1 LEQVLTRQQGELVA
15 LERRLVLRVRDVLA
29 QSDGAPA
36 DLERLA
42 SLVNEMDELFLLVVV
57 GEYNSGKSTFINA
70 LLGDEVFAMGDLPT
84 TRAISILRY
93 GEAGPPESIGNH
105 LLLYHYPLEV
115 LRDLDI
121 VDTPGTNSI
130 ERMEEEITREF
141 VPRADLVL
149 FVTSLLQPLTAS
161 ELDFLTHIRQ
171 WGKKVVFVVNGID
184 RRNTDEQLDRVRDYL
199 TREVT
204 ARLGAASP
212 SLYFISALQALRGKV
227 PDREQRP
234 QQDSSTGRNAGAQP
248 IDPRNEYSALERYIL
263 ETLREKERVRLKL
276 LTPLGVLRHV
286 LKGNVAGLDERLRVV
301 QEDARVLRSIRDQL
315 AAYSKEM
322 RTDSERYLIETRN
335 VLYELERRGR
345 SWFERT
351 IRIGNAFFLRNKDAV
366 ENRFRA
372 EVVQDAS
379 QAIEGVLHR
388 MVDWTVQRNLKL
400 WRTVFSELDAHT
412 SRLRDSG
419 ALAPHG
425 DTEFQYNREELFARL
440 REPVERR
447 LDEFDTEGEAR
458 EIVTSVREAV
468 MSAFGVNV
476 LAIGLGG
483 IFIAAFTTAALD
495 FTGVLTATIFA
506 IAGWLIIPARR
517 RHLINEF
524 EQKISKLNEDLAAL
538 LRTKFEEQLTRYEHQ
553 LLEVVAPYERFLET
567 ERTKLESGLKEL
579 REGEREVAALE
590 RRVLDTFPEEELTDS
605 GVGAR
610 GAGLDESAD
619 RGRP

>member
-15 LERRLVLRVRDVLA
+15 LERKLVLRVRDALA
-29 QSDGAPA
+29 QSDGARA

-93 GEAGPPESIGNH
+93 GEAGPPESIGEH
-105 LLLYHYPLEV
+105 IQLYHYPLDV
-115 LRDLDI
+115 LKDLDI

-130 ERMEEEITREF
+130 ERMEEAITREF

-161 ELDFLTHIRQ
+161 ELDFLAHIRE

-184 RRNTDEQLDRVRDYL
+184 RRNSDEQLDRVREYL
-199 TREVT
+199 AREVT
-204 ARLGAASP
+204 TRLGAAAP
-212 SLYFISALQALRGKV
+212 TLYFISALQALRGKLAMK
-227 PDREQRP
+227 PDHASSAAITP
-234 QQDSSTGRNAGAQP
+234 DS
-248 IDPRNEYSALERYIL
+248 RNEYSELERYVL
-263 ETLREKERVRLKL
+263 ETLRETERVRLKL
-276 LTPLGVLRHV
+276 LTPLGVLRNV
-286 LKGNVAGLDERLRVV
+286 LKRNTTALETRLVV
-301 QEDARVLRSIRDQL
+301 VDEDARVLRSIRDQL
-315 AAYSKEM
+315 TAYSTEM
-322 RTDSERYLIETRN
+322 RTDSERYLIEMRN
-335 VLYELERRGR
+335 VLYELEKRGR

-372 EVVQDAS
+372 EVVQDAP
-379 QAIEGVLHR
+379 QAVEGVVHR

-400 WRTVFSELDAHT
+400 WRTVFAELDAHT
-412 SRLRDSG
+412 ARLRESG

-447 LDEFDTEGEAR
+447 LDEFDAEREAR
-458 EIVTSVREAV
+458 EIVTSVKEAV

-476 LAIGLGG
+476 LAIGLGS
-483 IFIAAFTTAALD
+483 ILVAAFTTAALD
-495 FTGVLTATIFA
+495 FTGVLTATLFA

-517 RHLINEF
+517 KQLVKEF
-524 EQKISKLNEDLAAL
+524 EDKISKLNEDLAAL
-538 LRTKFEEQLTRYEHQ
+538 LRTKFEEQLTRYERQ
-553 LLEVVAPYERFLET
+553 LLDVVAPYERFLET
-567 ERTKLESGLKEL
+567 ERTKLEGGLKHLKEAAS
-579 REGEREVAALE
+579 EVDALE
-590 RRVLDTFPEEELTDS
+590 QRVVQTFPET
-605 GVGAR
+605 
-610 GAGLDESAD
+610 
-619 RGRP
+619 

>member
-15 LERRLVLRVRDVLA
+15 LERKLVLRVRDELA
-29 QSDGAPA
+29 LADGARA

-93 GEAGPPESIGNH
+93 GDAGPPESIGDH
-105 LLLYHYPLEV
+105 IQLYHYPLDV
-115 LRDLDI
+115 LKDLDI

-130 ERMEEEITREF
+130 ERMEEAITREF

-161 ELDFLTHIRQ
+161 ELDFLTHIRE

-184 RRNTDEQLDRVRDYL
+184 RRNTDDQLDRVREYL

-204 ARLGAASP
+204 TRLGASAP
-212 SLYFISALQALRGKV
+212 SLYFISALQALRAKL
-227 PDREQRP
+227 
-234 QQDSSTGRNAGAQP
+234 AAQP
-248 IDPRNEYSALERYIL
+248 GRTPSAAVGVGSATTDPRNEYSQLERYVL
-263 ETLREKERVRLKL
+263 ETLRETERVRLKL
-276 LTPLGVLRHV
+276 LTPLGVLRNV
-286 LKGNVAGLDERLRVV
+286 LKKNTAGLLDRLVV
-301 QEDARVLRSIRDQL
+301 VDEDARVLKSIREQL
-315 AAYSKEM
+315 TAYSTEM
-322 RTDSERYLIETRN
+322 RTDSERYLIEMRN

-372 EVVQDAS
+372 EVVQDAP
-379 QAIEGVLHR
+379 QAIEGVVHR

-400 WRTVFSELDAHT
+400 WRTVFAELDAHT
-412 SRLRDSG
+412 ARLRESG

-447 LDEFDTEGEAR
+447 LDEFDTEREAR
-458 EIVTSVREAV
+458 EIVTSVKEAV

-483 IFIAAFTTAALD
+483 ILVAAFTTAALD
-495 FTGVLTATIFA
+495 FTGVLTATLFA

-517 RHLINEF
+517 RQLVGEF
-524 EQKISKLNEDLAAL
+524 EAKISKLNADLAAL
-538 LRTKFEEQLTRYEHQ
+538 LTVKFEEQLTRYERQ
-553 LLEVVAPYERFLET
+553 LLDVVAPYERFLET
-567 ERTKLESGLKEL
+567 ERSKLEGGLKHL
-579 REGEREVAALE
+579 GEASREVDTLE
-590 RRVLDTFPEEELTDS
+590 QRVMQTFPEK
-605 GVGAR
+605 
-610 GAGLDESAD
+610 
-619 RGRP
+619 

>member
-1 LEQVLTRQQGELVA
+1 LEQVLTRQQGDLVA
-15 LERRLVLRVRDVLA
+15 LERKLVLRVRDALA
-29 QSDGAPA
+29 LADGARA

-93 GEAGPPESIGNH
+93 GEAGPPEAIGDH
-105 LLLYHYPLEV
+105 IQLYHYPLDV

-130 ERMEEEITREF
+130 ERMEEAITREF

-161 ELDFLTHIRQ
+161 ELDFLTHIRE

-184 RRNTDEQLDRVRDYL
+184 RRNTDDQLDRVREYL

-204 ARLGAASP
+204 TRLGAGAP
-212 SLYFISALQALRGKV
+212 SLYFISALQALRAKLATRGGGSPAV
-227 PDREQRP
+227 
-234 QQDSSTGRNAGAQP
+234 SSAGPAVVAA
-248 IDPRNEYSALERYIL
+248 DARNEYSELERYVL
-263 ETLREKERVRLKL
+263 ETLRETERVRLKL
-276 LTPLGVLRHV
+276 LTPLGVLRNV
-286 LKGNVAGLDERLRVV
+286 LKHNTAGLLGRLVV
-301 QEDARVLRSIRDQL
+301 VDEDARVLKSIREQL
-315 AAYSKEM
+315 TAYSTEM
-322 RTDSERYLIETRN
+322 RTDSERYLIEMRN

-345 SWFERT
+345 EWFERT

-372 EVVQDAS
+372 EVVQDAP
-379 QAIEGVLHR
+379 QAVEGVVHR

-400 WRTVFSELDAHT
+400 WRTVFAELDAHT
-412 SRLRDSG
+412 ARLRESG

-447 LDEFDTEGEAR
+447 LDEFDTEREAR
-458 EIVTSVREAV
+458 EIVTSVKEAV

-483 IFIAAFTTAALD
+483 ILVAAFTTAALD
-495 FTGVLTATIFA
+495 LTGVLTATLFA

-517 RHLINEF
+517 RQLVQEF
-524 EQKISKLNEDLAAL
+524 ETKISKLNEDLAAL
-538 LRTKFEEQLTRYEHQ
+538 LRVKFEEQLTRYERQ

-567 ERTKLESGLKEL
+567 ERSKLESGLKHL
-579 REGEREVAALE
+579 GEASREVDTLE
-590 RRVLDTFPEEELTDS
+590 QRVMQTFPE
-605 GVGAR
+605 R
-610 GAGLDESAD
+610 
-619 RGRP
+619 

>member
-1 LEQVLTRQQGELVA
+1 MEQVLTRQQGELVA

-29 QSDGAPA
+29 QSDGARA
-36 DLERLA
+36 DLDRLA

-93 GEAGPPESIGNH
+93 GEAGPPEAIGEH
-105 LLLYHYPLEV
+105 LQLYHYPLEV
-115 LRDLDI
+115 LHDLDI

-184 RRNTDEQLDRVRDYL
+184 RRNSEEQLDRVRDYL
-199 TREVT
+199 TLEVT
-204 ARLGAASP
+204 ARLGGSAP
-212 SLYFISALQALRGKV
+212 SIYFISALQALRGKLA
-227 PDREQRP
+227 
-234 QQDSSTGRNAGAQP
+234 AGAARTP
-248 IDPRNEYSALERYIL
+248 PGPTSDSTAPDPRNEYAALERYVL
-263 ETLREKERVRLKL
+263 ETLRETERVRLKL

-286 LKGNVAGLDERLRVV
+286 LSGNVAALDARLTVV
-301 QEDARVLRSIRDQL
+301 HEDARVLSSIREQL
-315 AAYSKEM
+315 GAYSKEM
-322 RTDSERYLIETRN
+322 RTDSERYLIEMRN

-366 ENRFRA
+366 ENRFRT
-372 EVVQDAS
+372 EVVQDAPL
-379 QAIEGVLHR
+379 AIEGVVHR

-400 WRTVFSELDAHT
+400 WRTVFAELDAHT
-412 SRLRDSG
+412 ARLRKSG

-425 DTEFQYNREELFARL
+425 DTEFQYNREELFTRL

-447 LDEFDTEGEAR
+447 LDEFDTEREAR
-458 EIVTSVREAV
+458 EIVTSVKEAV
-468 MSAFGVNV
+468 MSAFGVNI

-483 IFIAAFTTAALD
+483 IIIAAFTTAALD
-495 FTGVLTATIFA
+495 VTGVLTATLFA

-517 RHLINEF
+517 RLLAKEF
-524 EQKISKLNEDLAAL
+524 EQKITKLNEDLASL
-538 LRTKFEEQLTRYEHQ
+538 LRTKFEEQLTGYELQ
-553 LLEVVAPYERFLET
+553 LLEVVAPYDRFLET
-567 ERTKLESGLKEL
+567 ERAKLESGLEAL
-579 REGEREVAALE
+579 RDAEQQVAALE
-590 RRVLDTFPEEELTDS
+590 RRVVETFPEEQLAT
-605 GVGAR
+605 R
-610 GAGLDESAD
+610 
-619 RGRP
+619 

>member
-29 QSDGAPA
+29 QSDGARA
-36 DLERLA
+36 DLDRLA

-93 GEAGPPESIGNH
+93 GEAGPPEAIGEH
-105 LLLYHYPLEV
+105 LQLYHYPLEV
-115 LRDLDI
+115 LHDLDI

-184 RRNTDEQLDRVRDYL
+184 RRNSEEQLDRVRDYL
-199 TREVT
+199 MREVT
-204 ARLGAASP
+204 ARLGGAVP
-212 SLYFISALQALRGKV
+212 SIYFISALQALREKLAAG
-227 PDREQRP
+227 
-234 QQDSSTGRNAGAQP
+234 TGRTPSGPTADSTIP
-248 IDPRNEYSALERYIL
+248 DPRNEYSSLERYVL
-263 ETLREKERVRLKL
+263 ETLRETERVRLKL
-276 LTPLGVLRHV
+276 LTPLGTLRHI
-286 LKGNVAGLDERLRVV
+286 LSGNVAALEARLMVV
-301 QEDARVLRSIRDQL
+301 HEDARVLSSIREQL
-315 AAYSKEM
+315 GAYSKEM
-322 RTDSERYLIETRN
+322 RTDSERYLIEMRN

-366 ENRFRA
+366 ENRFRT
-372 EVVQDAS
+372 EVVQDAPL
-379 QAIEGVLHR
+379 AIEGVVHR

-400 WRTVFSELDAHT
+400 WRTVFAELDAHT
-412 SRLRDSG
+412 ARLRKSG

-425 DTEFQYNREELFARL
+425 DTEFQYNREELFSRL

-447 LDEFDTEGEAR
+447 LDEFDTEREAR
-458 EIVTSVREAV
+458 EIVTSVKEAV
-468 MSAFGVNV
+468 MSAFGVNI

-483 IFIAAFTTAALD
+483 IIIAAFTTAALD
-495 FTGVLTATIFA
+495 VTGVLTATLFA

-517 RHLINEF
+517 RLLAKEF
-524 EQKISKLNEDLAAL
+524 EQKITKLNEDLASL
-538 LRTKFEEQLTRYEHQ
+538 LRTKFEEQLTGYELQ
-553 LLEVVAPYERFLET
+553 LLEVVAPYDRFLET
-567 ERTKLESGLKEL
+567 ERAKLESGLEAL
-579 REGEREVAALE
+579 REAEQQVAALE
-590 RRVLDTFPEEELTDS
+590 RRVVETFPEEQL
-605 GVGAR
+605 AMR
-610 GAGLDESAD
+610 
-619 RGRP
+619 

>member
-1 LEQVLTRQQGELVA
+1 MEQVLTRQQGELVA
-15 LERRLVLRVRDVLA
+15 LERKLVLRVRDALTQA
-29 QSDGAPA
+29 DGARA
-36 DLERLA
+36 DLDRLA

-84 TRAISILRY
+84 TRSISILRY
-93 GEAGPPESIGNH
+93 GEAGSPQSIGDH
-105 LLLYHYPLEV
+105 IQLYHYPLDV

-130 ERMEEEITREF
+130 ERMEEAITREF

-161 ELDFLTHIRQ
+161 ELDFLTHIRE

-184 RRNTDEQLDRVRDYL
+184 RRNTDDQLDRVREYL

-204 ARLGAASP
+204 ARLGAAAP
-212 SLYFISALQALRGKV
+212 SLYFISALQALRAKLATQ
-227 PDREQRP
+227 P
-234 QQDSSTGRNAGAQP
+234 GRTPSASVGAGSGAT
-248 IDPRNEYSALERYIL
+248 DPRNEYSELERYVL
-263 ETLREKERVRLKL
+263 ETLRETERVRLKL
-276 LTPLGVLRHV
+276 LTPLGVLRNV
-286 LKGNVAGLDERLRVV
+286 LKRNTAGLLGRLVV
-301 QEDARVLRSIRDQL
+301 VDEDAQVLKSIREQL
-315 AAYSKEM
+315 TAYSTEM
-322 RTDSERYLIETRN
+322 RTDSERYLIEMRN

-372 EVVQDAS
+372 EVVQDAP
-379 QAIEGVLHR
+379 QAVEGVVHR

-400 WRTVFSELDAHT
+400 WRTVFAELDAHT
-412 SRLRDSG
+412 ARLRESG

-447 LDEFDTEGEAR
+447 LDEFDTEREAR
-458 EIVTSVREAV
+458 EIVTSVKEAV

-483 IFIAAFTTAALD
+483 ILVAAFTTAALD
-495 FTGVLTATIFA
+495 FTGVLTATLFA

-517 RHLINEF
+517 RQLVQEF
-524 EQKISKLNEDLAAL
+524 EAKISKLNTDLAAL
-538 LRTKFEEQLTRYEHQ
+538 LSVKFEEQLTRYERQ
-553 LLEVVAPYERFLET
+553 LLEVIAPYERFLET
-567 ERTKLESGLKEL
+567 ERSKLESGLEHL
-579 REGEREVAALE
+579 GDASREVDTLE
-590 RRVLDTFPEEELTDS
+590 QRVMQTFPET
-605 GVGAR
+605 
-610 GAGLDESAD
+610 
-619 RGRP
+619 

>member
-1 LEQVLTRQQGELVA
+1 MEQVLTRQQGDLVA
-15 LERRLVLRVRDVLA
+15 LERKLVLRVRDTLA
-29 QSDGAPA
+29 LADGARA
-36 DLERLA
+36 DLDRLA

-93 GEAGPPESIGNH
+93 GEAGPPESIGEH
-105 LLLYHYPLEV
+105 IQLYHYPLDV
-115 LRDLDI
+115 LKDLDI

-130 ERMEEEITREF
+130 ERMEEAITREF

-161 ELDFLTHIRQ
+161 ELDFLNHIRE

-184 RRNTDEQLDRVRDYL
+184 RRNSDDQLDRVREYL

-204 ARLGAASP
+204 TRLGAGAP
-212 SLYFISALQALRGKV
+212 SLYFISALQALRAKLAARAG
-227 PDREQRP
+227 
-234 QQDSSTGRNAGAQP
+234 SSSAGSSGAVAEAGA
-248 IDPRNEYSALERYIL
+248 DARNEYSELERYVL
-263 ETLREKERVRLKL
+263 ETLRETERVRLKL
-276 LTPLGVLRHV
+276 LTPLGVLRNV
-286 LKGNVAGLDERLRVV
+286 LKRNTDGLLGRLVV
-301 QEDARVLRSIRDQL
+301 VDEDARVLKSIREQL
-315 AAYSKEM
+315 TAYSTEM
-322 RTDSERYLIETRN
+322 RTDSERYLIEMRN

-345 SWFERT
+345 TWLERT

-372 EVVQDAS
+372 EVVQDAP
-379 QAIEGVLHR
+379 AAVEGVVHR

-400 WRTVFSELDAHT
+400 WRTVFAELDAHT
-412 SRLRDSG
+412 ARLRESG

-447 LDEFDTEGEAR
+447 LDEFDTEREAR
-458 EIVTSVREAV
+458 EIVTSVKEAV

-483 IFIAAFTTAALD
+483 ILVAAFTTAALD
-495 FTGVLTATIFA
+495 FTGVLTATLFA

-517 RHLINEF
+517 RQLVKEF
-524 EQKISKLNEDLAAL
+524 ETKISKLNEDLAAL
-538 LRTKFEEQLTRYEHQ
+538 LRVKFEEQLTRYERQ

-567 ERTKLESGLKEL
+567 ERSKLESGLERL
-579 REGEREVAALE
+579 GEASREVDTLE
-590 RRVLDTFPEEELTDS
+590 QRVMQTFPET
-605 GVGAR
+605 
-610 GAGLDESAD
+610 
-619 RGRP
+619 

>member
-1 LEQVLTRQQGELVA
+1 LEQVLTRHQGELVA
-15 LERRLVLRVRDVLA
+15 LERRLVLRVRDVLT
-29 QSDGAPA
+29 QSDGARA
-36 DLERLA
+36 DIERLA

-93 GEAGPPESIGNH
+93 GEAGPPEAIDAH
-105 LLLYHYPLEV
+105 VQLYHYPLEV

-161 ELDFLTHIRQ
+161 ELDFLTHIRE

-184 RRNTDEQLDRVRDYL
+184 RRNSDEQLDLVRDYL
-199 TREVT
+199 TREVS
-204 ARLGAASP
+204 ARLGASAP
-212 SLYFISALQALRGKV
+212 SLYFISALHALRGKLAA
-227 PDREQRP
+227 RP
-234 QQDSSTGRNAGAQP
+234 GPSQASSATPTTDS
-248 IDPRNEYSALERYIL
+248 RNEYAALERYVL
-263 ETLREKERVRLKL
+263 ETLRETERVRLKL

-286 LKGNVAGLDERLRVV
+286 LKSNVVALETRLAVV
-301 QEDARVLRSIRDQL
+301 HEDAQVLRSIRDQL

-322 RTDSERYLIETRN
+322 RTDSERYLIEMRN

-372 EVVQDAS
+372 EVVREAPQE
-379 QAIEGVLHR
+379 IEGVVHR
-388 MVDWTVQRNLKL
+388 MVDWTVQRNLRL
-400 WRTVFSELDAHT
+400 WRTVFAELDAHT
-412 SRLRDSG
+412 VRLRESG

-425 DTEFQYNREELFARL
+425 DTEFEYNREELFARL

-447 LDEFDTEGEAR
+447 LGEFDTEREAR
-458 EIVTSVREAV
+458 EIVTSVKEAV

-483 IFIAAFTTAALD
+483 IFVAAFTTAALD
-495 FTGVLTATIFA
+495 FTGVLTATLFA

-517 RHLINEF
+517 RRLVQEF
-524 EQKISKLNEDLAAL
+524 ETKISKLNEDLAAL
-538 LRTKFEEQLTRYEHQ
+538 LRTTFEEQLTRYERQ
-553 LLEVVAPYERFLET
+553 LLEVLAPYERFLET
-567 ERTKLESGLKEL
+567 ERSKLESGLNAL
-579 REGEREVAALE
+579 REAEREVAGLE
-590 RRVLDTFPEEELTDS
+590 RRVLETFPEEQLAT
-605 GVGAR
+605 
-610 GAGLDESAD
+610 L
-619 RGRP
+619 

>member
-15 LERRLVLRVRDVLA
+15 LERRLVLQVRDVLA
-29 QSDGAPA
+29 QSDGARA

-93 GEAGPPESIGNH
+93 GEAGPPETIGTH
-105 LLLYHYPLEV
+105 LQLFHYPLDV

-141 VPRADLVL
+141 VPRADLIL

-161 ELDFLTHIRQ
+161 ELDFLTHIRE

-184 RRNTDEQLDRVRDYL
+184 RRNSDEQLDRVREYL

-204 ARLGAASP
+204 ARLGASTP
-212 SLYFISALQALRGKV
+212 TLYFISALQALRGKM
-227 PDREQRP
+227 
-234 QQDSSTGRNAGAQP
+234 AAQP
-248 IDPRNEYSALERYIL
+248 SPYRDDASTARDSRAPTPDPRNEYSALERYVL
-263 ETLREKERVRLKL
+263 ETLRETERVRLKL

-286 LKGNVAGLDERLRVV
+286 LKGNIASLDARLTVV
-301 QEDARVLRSIRDQL
+301 HEDARVLRSIRDQL
-315 AAYSKEM
+315 TAYSKEM
-322 RTDSERYLIETRN
+322 RTDSERYLIEMRN

-372 EVVQDAS
+372 EVVQDAPL
-379 QAIEGVLHR
+379 AIEGVVHR

-400 WRTVFSELDAHT
+400 WRTVFVELDAHT
-412 SRLRDSG
+412 VRLRESG
-419 ALAPHG
+419 ALAPQG

-440 REPVERR
+440 REPVEKR
-447 LDEFDTEGEAR
+447 LDEFDTEREAR
-458 EIVTSVREAV
+458 EIVTSVKEAV

-517 RHLINEF
+517 KHLIKEF
-524 EQKISKLNEDLAAL
+524 EEKISTLNDDLAAL
-538 LRTKFEEQLTRYEHQ
+538 LRTKFEEQLTGYERQ

-567 ERTKLESGLKEL
+567 ERTKLEAGLKAL
-579 REGEREVAALE
+579 RDAETEVAALE
-590 RRVLDTFPEEELTDS
+590 RRVLETFPEEQLA
-605 GVGAR
+605 AR
-610 GAGLDESAD
+610 
-619 RGRP
+619 

>member
-1 LEQVLTRQQGELVA
+1 M
-15 LERRLVLRVRDVLA
+15 LRVRDALQ
-29 QSDGAPA
+29 QSDGARA

-93 GEAGPPESIGNH
+93 GEAGPPESIGEH
-105 LLLYHYPLEV
+105 VQLYHYPLDV

-130 ERMEEEITREF
+130 ERMEEAITREF

-161 ELDFLTHIRQ
+161 ELDFLTHIRE

-184 RRNTDEQLDRVRDYL
+184 RRNTDDQLERVREYL
-199 TREVT
+199 TREIT
-204 ARLGAASP
+204 TRLGSQAP
-212 SLYFISALQALRGKV
+212 SLYFISALQALRGKLAAR
-227 PDREQRP
+227 PDRGAEA
-234 QQDSSTGRNAGAQP
+234 SAMAAGGTPAV
-248 IDPRNEYSALERYIL
+248 DARNEYAALERYVL
-263 ETLREKERVRLKL
+263 ETLRETERVRLKL
-276 LTPLGVLRHV
+276 LTPLGVLRNV
-286 LKGNVAGLDERLRVV
+286 LKRNVTSLETRLVV
-301 QEDARVLRSIRDQL
+301 VDEDARVLKSIRDQL
-315 AAYSKEM
+315 TAYSTEM
-322 RTDSERYLIETRN
+322 RNDSERYLIEMRN

-345 SWFERT
+345 SWFEHT

-372 EVVQDAS
+372 EVVQDAP
-379 QAIEGVLHR
+379 QAVEGVVHR

-400 WRTVFSELDAHT
+400 WRTVFAELDAHT
-412 SRLRDSG
+412 ARLRESG

-447 LDEFDTEGEAR
+447 LDEFDTEREAR
-458 EIVTSVREAV
+458 EIVTSVKEAV

-483 IFIAAFTTAALD
+483 ILVAAFTTAALD
-495 FTGVLTATIFA
+495 FTGVLTATLFA

-517 RHLINEF
+517 KQLVHEF
-524 EQKISKLNEDLAAL
+524 EVKISKLNEDLAAL
-538 LRTKFEEQLTRYEHQ
+538 LRTKFEEQLTRYERQ
-553 LLEVVAPYERFLET
+553 LLDVVAPYERFLAT
-567 ERTKLESGLKEL
+567 ERDKLEAGLKHL
-579 REGEREVAALE
+579 GEASGEVDALE
-590 RRVLDTFPEEELTDS
+590 KRVVQTFPEQ
-605 GVGAR
+605 A
-610 GAGLDESAD
+610 A
-619 RGRP
+619 